1 MNAIDKMPAAR
12 ESAGDTDFDNAWRGF
27 IGTIPDAEIR
37 GPKGHVVWSLADY
50 AFLEQDEPAPTVHPN
65 LWRQGRLNNAHGLF
79 KVSERI
85 YQVRGFDIANVSF
98 IEGDTGVI
106 VIDPLTVSETAEAA
120 LKLYREHR
128 GNRPVT
134 ALIYT
139 HSHADHFGGA
149 RGVLDEQDAIARRVP
164 IIAPHGFM
172 WHTVSE
178 NVLGGNAMLRRGMF
192 QSGATLPR
200 NACGQVDCGI
210 GKGGPMG
217 TVTLIPPTKSIEKE
231 VETHVV
237 DGVEIIFHLALESE
251 APSEMFMHFPGLRA
265 LNTAEIGVQT
275 LHNLCPLRGAQVRDA
290 RLWSRYLDEALD
302 RYAPTA
308 DVVFA
313 QHNWPTWGNENIR
326 LFLRQQRDLYKHLHD
341 QTVRLMNRG
350 MTGIEVAEV
359 MQLPPSLADTWANKG
374 FYGTIS
380 HNVKA
385 IVQRYLGWYDGN
397 PAHLHTLPPEKSGPR
412 YVEYMGGADAVLAK
426 AREDFARG
434 EYRWVAEVSNHLV
447 FADPSNVA
455 ARALCA
461 DALEQ
466 LGFAAESSTWRNAYL
481 LGAQELRK
489 GVPKIRR
496 SHVSRDLVSVLPLEL
511 LLDSFAVRLDAQ
523 QARELQM
530 QVEWFNPDTDE
541 RWAMRIEN
549 ATMTYLPGACR
560 GEATAR
566 VSMNRAALAELQM
579 DRAGLP
585 AAFERLAG
593 QGTIAVEGDAS
604 SVQRLLGM
612 LEEFEVMFNVV
623 EP

>member
-1 MNAIDKMPAAR
+1 MNATSQVQPVLDDIDF
-12 ESAGDTDFDNAWRGF
+12 ENAQRGF

-37 GPKGHVVWSLADY
+37 DARGRLVWSMADY
-50 AFLEQDEPAPTVHPN
+50 AFLDDPQPAPTVHPN
-65 LWRQGRLNNAHGLF
+65 LWRQARLNMAHGLF
-79 KVSERI
+79 KVTERV
-85 YQVRGFDIANVSF
+85 YQVRGFDVANVSF

-106 VIDPLTVSETAEAA
+106 VIDPLTVAETAEAA
-120 LKLYREHR
+120 IALYRKHR
-128 GNRPVT
+128 GDRPVS

-139 HSHADHFGGA
+139 HSHADHYGGA
-149 RGVLDEQDAIARRVP
+149 RGVLDEADAVARKVP
-164 IIAPHGFM
+164 IIAPQGFM

-178 NVLGGNAMLRRGMF
+178 NVLAGNAMMRRGMF
-192 QSGATLPR
+192 QGGLSLPKH
-200 NACGQVDCGI
+200 ACGQVDCGI
-210 GKGGPMG
+210 GKGIPVG
-217 TVTLIPPTKSIEKE
+217 TGTLIPPTMTIEQE
-231 VETHVV
+231 VETHVI

-275 LHNLCPLRGAQVRDA
+275 MHNLCPLRGAQARDA
-290 RLWSRYLDEALD
+290 RVWSRYLDEALD

-313 QHNWPTWGNENIR
+313 QHNWPTWGNERIR
-326 LFLRQQRDLYKHLHD
+326 HYLRQQRDLYKHLHD

-359 MQLPPSLADTWANKG
+359 MKLPDSLASTWANRG

-397 PAHLHTLPPEKSGPR
+397 PAHLHTLPPEQSGPR
-412 YVEYMGGADAVLAK
+412 YVAYMGGAEALLEK
-426 AREDFARG
+426 ARADFARG

-447 FADPSNVA
+447 FADPANQD

-466 LGFAAESSTWRNAYL
+466 LGFAAESSTWRNAFL

-489 GVPKIRR
+489 GVPKLRR
-496 SHVSRDLVSVLPLEL
+496 RNVSRDLVSVLPLEL
-511 LLDSFAVRLDAQ
+511 LLDYFAVRLDGD
-523 QARELQM
+523 QANGEQM
-530 QVEWFNPDTDE
+530 EIEWRNPETGE
-541 RWAMRIEN
+541 CWAMRLEN
-549 ATMTYLPGACR
+549 ATMTYLPGAAR
-560 GEATAR
+560 GACTASVSLGREAL
-566 VSMNRAALAELQM
+566 AALQAG
-579 DRAGLP
+579 DGLP
-585 AAFERLAG
+585 AMFSHLVETGAI
-593 QGTIAVEGDAS
+593 QVEGDTAS
-604 SVQRLLGM
+604 VVKLLGM
-612 LEEFEVMFNVV
+612 LEDFDPMFNVV

>member
-1 MNAIDKMPAAR
+1 MNAIDKFLAA
-12 ESAGDTDFDNAWRGF
+12 EDNSDFDNASRGF
-27 IGTIPDAEIR
+27 IGSIPDAEIR
-37 GPKGHVVWSLADY
+37 DPKGRVVWTLRDY
-50 AFLEQDEPAPTVHPN
+50 AFLDDPQPAPTVHPN
-65 LWRQGRLNNAHGLF
+65 LWRQARLNMAHGLF
-79 KVSERI
+79 KVTDHI

-120 LKLYREHR
+120 LKLYRAHR
-128 GNRPVT
+128 GDRPVT
-134 ALIYT
+134 GLIYT

-149 RGVLDEQDAIARRVP
+149 RGVLDETDAIARRVP

-178 NVLGGNAMLRRGMF
+178 NVIAGNAMMRRGMF

-200 NACGQVDCGI
+200 SVCGQVDCGI
-210 GKGGPMG
+210 GKGAPMG
-217 TVTLIPPTKSIEKE
+217 TMTLIPPTRTIEME
-231 VETHVV
+231 VETHVI

-251 APSEMFMHFPGLRA
+251 APSEMFMHFPTLRA

-313 QHNWPTWGNENIR
+313 QHNWPTWGNEKIR
-326 LFLRQQRDLYKHLHD
+326 TYLRQQRDLYKHLHD

-350 MTGIEVAEV
+350 LTGIEVAEAMKV
-359 MQLPPSLADTWANKG
+359 PPSLADTWSNKG

-385 IVQRYLGWYDGN
+385 IVQHYLGWYDGN
-397 PAHLHTLPPEKSGPR
+397 PAHLHALPPEKSGPR
-412 YVEYMGGADAVLAK
+412 YVDYMGGAEALLER
-426 AREDFARG
+426 ARADFARG
-434 EYRWVAEVSNHLV
+434 EHRWVAEVTNHLV
-447 FADPSNVA
+447 FAQPDNA
-455 ARALCA
+455 DARALCA

-489 GVPKIRR
+489 GVPNIRR
-496 SHVSRDLVSVLPLEL
+496 SHVSRDIVSVLPLEL
-511 LLDSFAVRLDAQ
+511 LLDSFAVRLDAA
-523 QARELQM
+523 QAEGLHM
-530 QVEWFNPDTDE
+530 QVEWFNPETDE
-541 RWAMRIEN
+541 RWAMTLEN

-560 GEATAR
+560 GKATAR
-566 VSMNRAALAELQM
+566 VSLGRAALTELQM
-579 DRAGLP
+579 DRAGLGP
-585 AAFERLAG
+585 AFERLVE
-593 QGTIAVEGDAS
+593 QGAINVEGDAG
-604 SVQRLLGM
+604 SVARLLGM
-612 LEEFEVMFNVV
+612 LEEFDAMFHVV